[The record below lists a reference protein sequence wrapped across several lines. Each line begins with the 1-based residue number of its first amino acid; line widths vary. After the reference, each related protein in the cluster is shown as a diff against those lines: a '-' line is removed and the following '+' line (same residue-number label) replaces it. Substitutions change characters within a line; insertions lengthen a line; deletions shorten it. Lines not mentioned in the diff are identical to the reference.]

1 MQNKLSSVAIVLR
14 RWPYSE
20 SSLIFR
26 ALTPQLGTI
35 SVLAK
40 GVQKLKSGKIGVID
54 TWALVEL
61 DLSRRPKA
69 EMFNLV
75 GCQLLDRMGGLS
87 TDVQLLNV
95 AGILTELAEVGAPAE
110 QPSHEIFLW
119 LQKWLQRLSAG
130 DDYNLVLVRAI
141 LEALH
146 LLGFEPVFPEKIEFE
161 RYWFS
166 PADGGCTL
174 NASAPRPNQSARRV
188 SANEIASLQKIMKA
202 NDTNLPNDLGN
213 LPACITLLGDFLH
226 YHLERLP
233 KAWEMYLKSESAN
246 NR

>member
-110 QPSHEIFLW
+110 QPSHEKL
-119 LQKWLQRLSAG
+119 
-130 DDYNLVLVRAI
+130 
-141 LEALH
+141 
-146 LLGFEPVFPEKIEFE
+146 
-161 RYWFS
+161 
-166 PADGGCTL
+166 
-174 NASAPRPNQSARRV
+174 AS
-188 SANEIASLQKIMKA
+188 
-202 NDTNLPNDLGN
+202 D
-213 LPACITLLGDFLH
+213 
-226 YHLERLP
+226 
-233 KAWEMYLKSESAN
+233 
-246 NR
+246 